1 MSTVDKQRLFLV
13 EDDRELAAMVA
24 DFLNANGFQV
34 TVEGN
39 GTNALHRILS
49 EQFDVIVLDI
59 GLPGMDGITICRNVR
74 PTFEGP
80 ILMLTAR
87 GDEIDEVVALEV
99 GADDY
104 MSKPVRPR
112 ALLARLRVHLRRSS
126 ISSSDN
132 TTTKVSIH
140 GLVIDTANRTVTV
153 EDKRIDLTTAEFDL
167 LWLLAKS
174 AGKAIP
180 RDDLYQELHGVRY
193 DGLDRSID
201 LRVSRLRKKLGDDPI
216 HPQRIKSIRSV
227 GYLLATQS

>member
-132 TTTKVSIH
+132 TTTKVSIQ

>member
-24 DFLNANGFQV
+24 DFLNANGFEV

-153 EDKRIDLTTAEFDL
+153 EDKQIDLTTAEFDL

>member
-132 TTTKVSIH
+132 TTTKVSIQ

-153 EDKRIDLTTAEFDL
+153 EDKQIDLTTAEFDL